1 MYKIDYS
8 TLIKAGFNPDQLD
21 PRRLQL
27 YAAGNGM
34 LPQSN
39 SAHRMNRLQQLA
51 IFVQGENDGKFDKE
65 DYILFWGEGPDV
77 HAFNT
82 SKQLFDYKNNLYSD
96 KNFYF
101 LTAGAQEGKRTQAA
115 QNQAGI
121 FPVINTYDDFG
132 YYESDQYNVL
142 KSGRDWFGEQ
152 FDAKTEIT
160 VRFNLD
166 GVSANTPIKMV
177 SATMAQAHASSSS
190 FKVFF
195 NNVSVAE
202 QTLSPVPNSQYGIKG
217 MEAHDTITFNSD
229 GVLASGS
236 TTQDIKYQY
245 TKAASGVSVG
255 YLNYFLFS
263 LKRALT
269 FSGNQT
275 TFLAS
280 QSLSN
285 PVSTFQVASMPQNG
299 LIWDVTDPFQTKV
312 QSFALEQSQAAFS
325 VSTDTLRKFV
335 SFTPDKLS
343 APGLESV
350 VANQNLLG
358 FSEPGLLI
366 VTHPNFKSEAE
377 RLAAHRRSHNQITVE
392 VVTTEEIYNEFSGG
406 KKDVTAI
413 RDFVGYLY
421 SMGGTLDNLLLFGR
435 SSYDYKDRVPG
446 NTNFVPTY
454 ESRNSLDP
462 LATYSSDDYFAF
474 LGPNEGE
481 WSEDPAENNSMDIG
495 VGRISVVTLEAARDV
510 VDKLIE
516 YDTPNKGFGPWRQ
529 NIVFVADDGDFNI
542 HQSQADQLA
551 STIDSS
557 HPEFITKKIYL
568 DAFKQFTLPTGQ
580 FSPKAK
586 DALDRAVEDGA
597 MIVNFT
603 GHGSEEVWM
612 QERILDSDLIKGWKN
627 GSKYPLFVTATCEFG
642 RHDDPFQ
649 ISSGEKLLSQKKGG
663 AIGLVTTARPVNSS
677 TNFDLNKAFYNALF
691 LKSNGHY
698 RDLGAIFRDTKNNS
712 VSGVANRN
720 FSLMGDPS
728 MRLAFPENQ
737 IQINSVKTAFNSDT
751 LKALSTVVIHGEIR
765 QSGIKRSDFQGVVD
779 ATLFDRPASF
789 TTLGDEN
796 PPFTYTR
803 WSNVIFRGK
812 ASVIGGDFE
821 IGLVVPKDLE
831 ADPGLG
837 KLTLYANNGVENASG
852 NRTVTLGGVETV
864 FPPDTTP
871 PEILLF
877 IGDTT
882 FINGGVASPNTTL
895 VAQFRDSHGIAISG
909 YNDSNSLVAILDDS
923 LTFVLNDY
931 YSSLR
936 DDYSQGTVLFPLKQ
950 LQKGRHHII
959 VQASD
964 TYSNR
969 SSARIDFVVTEG
981 SILISE
987 FYSYPNP
994 FSSLT
999 ESTILGFTHNRPGED
1014 LDADLIIFDLAGH
1027 LVDSRHY
1034 SITESYS
1041 HVTLAIWDGAGVNGN
1056 KLTSGIYLGKLSV
1069 RSLLDG
1075 SKNEQITKLII
1086 VN

>member
-1 MYKIDYS
+1 LS
-8 TLIKAGFNPDQLD
+8 AL
-21 PRRLQL
+21 
-27 YAAGNGM
+27 
-34 LPQSN
+34 
-39 SAHRMNRLQQLA
+39 SAHARHLAEAGRLANEIRLS
-51 IFVQGENDGKFDKE
+51 V
-65 DYILFWGEGPDV
+65 
-77 HAFNT
+77 
-82 SKQLFDYKNNLYSD
+82 
-96 KNFYF
+96 
-101 LTAGAQEGKRTQAA
+101 
-115 QNQAGI
+115 
-121 FPVINTYDDFG
+121 
-132 YYESDQYNVL
+132 
-142 KSGRDWFGEQ
+142 EQ
-152 FDAKTEIT
+152 VSYAH
-160 VRFNLD
+160 
-166 GVSANTPIKMV
+166 SANP
-177 SATMAQAHASSSS
+177 AQAPLFTLEATS
-190 FKVFF
+190 FQARPGEI
-195 NNVSVAE
+195 VA
-202 QTLSPVPNSQYGIKG
+202 I
-217 MEAHDTITFNSD
+217 
-229 GVLASGS
+229 
-236 TTQDIKYQY
+236 
-245 TKAASGVSVG
+245 
-255 YLNYFLFS
+255 
-263 LKRALT
+263 
-269 FSGNQT
+269 
-275 TFLAS
+275 
-280 QSLSN
+280 
-285 PVSTFQVASMPQNG
+285 
-299 LIWDVTDPFQTKV
+299 
-312 QSFALEQSQAAFS
+312 
-325 VSTDTLRKFV
+325 
-335 SFTPDKLS
+335 
-343 APGLESV
+343 
-350 VANQNLLG
+350 
-358 FSEPGLLI
+358 
-366 VTHPNFKSEAE
+366 
-377 RLAAHRRSHNQITVE
+377 
-392 VVTTEEIYNEFSGG
+392 
-406 KKDVTAI
+406 
-413 RDFVGYLY
+413 
-421 SMGGTLDNLLLFGR
+421 
-435 SSYDYKDRVPG
+435 
-446 NTNFVPTY
+446 
-454 ESRNSLDP
+454 
-462 LATYSSDDYFAF
+462 
-474 LGPNEGE
+474 LGPNASGKSTLLKLISGALAPLSGRVLLNGFVTHSLTPRTRAQRIAVVQQESALLFPARAWEFVLQGRHAHGRSLRFE
-481 WSEDPAENNSMDIG
+481 SEDDILIAKNALAQ
-495 VGRISVVTLEAARDV
+495 VG
-510 VDKLIE
+510 
-516 YDTPNKGFGPWRQ
+516 
-529 NIVFVADDGDFNI
+529 
-542 HQSQADQLA
+542 
-551 STIDSS
+551 
-557 HPEFITKKIYL
+557 
-568 DAFKQFTLPTGQ
+568 
-580 FSPKAK
+580 
-586 DALDRAVEDGA
+586 AVELSDR
-597 MIVNFT
+597 
-603 GHGSEEVWM
+603 WM
-612 QERILDSDLIKGWKN
+612 D
-627 GSKYPLFVTATCEFG
+627 
-642 RHDDPFQ
+642 Q

-751 LKALSTVVIHGEIR
+751 LKALSTVVIRGEI
-765 QSGIKRSDFQGVVD
+765 QLSGIKRSDFQGEVD
-779 ATLFDRPASF
+779 AMLFDRPASF

-871 PEILLF
+871 PEIHLF

-895 VAQFRDSHGIAISG
+895 VAQFTDSVGIAITG
-909 YNDSNSLVAILDDS
+909 YTDSNSLLAVLDDS
-923 LTFVLNDY
+923 ITFVLNDY
-931 YSSLR
+931 YSALR
-936 DDYSQGTVLFPLKQ
+936 DDYSHGTVLFPLKQ
-950 LQKGRHHII
+950 LRKGRHHII
-959 VQASD
+959 VKASD